1 MLTVKPEIVM
11 MCYKYL
17 VQIKSFRESGRNIF
31 FLDETWVDSNITV
44 DKCWQSNEVSG
55 VLQNYSASNRLVILH
70 AGDVYKR
77 QVCSTHFAV

>member
-1 MLTVKPEIVM
+1 MLIEKPEILM

-44 DKCWQSNEVSG
+44 DKCWQSTAVSE
-55 VLQNYSASNRLVILH
+55 LQCGKQI
-70 AGDVYKR
+70 GDF
-77 QVCSTHFAV
+77 THGK